1 MPAYGAL
8 NSSFTVNAVV
18 HDPLT
23 GLDTGSGNDRITTGL
38 GEDNFTTGAGGDSF
52 NCDDILLGHGAIGY
66 EMQAG
71 IGISANARGKT
82 TGTIAALQIDTGSGN
97 DHLTGN
103 DMWSP
108 APECTYTSEPDG
120 NDPIVHHVGGSAGPG
135 GTSYLTGYAE
145 AVGLDS
151 STVDVMN
158 NFTNF
163 AMPVGDFI

>member
-1 MPAYGAL
+1 MADYFNTSQLQLTRNYLDGDFNDVVF
-8 NSSFTVNAVV
+8 NSK

-23 GLDTGSGNDRITTGL
+23 G
-38 GEDNFTTGAGGDSF
+38 
-52 NCDDILLGHGAIGY
+52 
-66 EMQAG
+66 
-71 IGISANARGKT
+71 
-82 TGTIAALQIDTGSGN
+82 IDTGSGN